1 MTTLKSISSKDPTGI
16 FEKIQQH
23 NSSTSMKDV
32 AAVILGGG
40 TGSRLFPLT
49 FTRCKPAINFGGKFK
64 LIDIPISNALNS
76 GCNKIFVISQFLSSS
91 LHQHITKTYR
101 IDSFSQGFLEL
112 LAVEQK
118 PSKASWYK
126 GTADA
131 VRQNVEYLKEAPVE
145 YILILSG
152 DQLYKMN
159 FQKMLQFAINKN
171 ADVVVASLP
180 VNFQTARRMGILK
193 IDKNHMIQDFVE
205 KPEDEAILQAFA
217 HLKGTKPFLGS
228 MGIYLFKR
236 KALFQLLEEDTR
248 EDFGKHLIQ
257 TQVKKGKIATFVH
270 HDYWED
276 IGTIDSFFYAN
287 LNLAKPNPLFDCYN
301 ESFPIHSS
309 HSILPGPKF
318 SNTEV
323 IHSII
328 SEGACIEAKKIK
340 DSVIGPRSLI
350 GEGTVIEQSY
360 IMGNETYG
368 SRTKKKY
375 SIGKQCLIK
384 KAIVDKQVIIGD
396 NVHLTNETDQDFY
409 DGDGIYIRDGII
421 IVTPGTTLPDGFTL

>member
-1 MTTLKSISSKDPTGI
+1 MTVLKSLSLRQYLEYAQKM
-16 FEKIQQH
+16 QQA
-23 NSSTSMKDV
+23 NEPANMKEV

-49 FTRCKPAINFGGKFK
+49 FSRCKPAISFGGRFK

-76 GCNKIFVISQFLSSS
+76 GCNKIFVISQFLSAS
-91 LHQHITKTYR
+91 LHQHILKTYR

-112 LAVEQK
+112 LSVEQK

-131 VRQNVEYLKEAPVE
+131 VRQNIEYLREVPVD

-159 FQKMLQFAINKN
+159 FQKMLQFAINKD
-171 ADVVVASLP
+171 ADLVIASLP
-180 VNFQTARRMGILK
+180 VDKNTAKRMGIMK
-193 IDKNHMIQDFVE
+193 CDKSHMVKDFVE
-205 KPEDEAILQAFA
+205 KPENEEVLKNFS
-217 HLKGTKPFLGS
+217 HLKGDKPFLGS

-236 KALFQLLEEDTR
+236 KALFQLLEEDPR

-257 TQVKKGKIATFVH
+257 TQVNKGNIATFIH
-270 HDYWED
+270 NDYWED

-287 LNLAKPNPLFDCYN
+287 INLTKPNPLFDCYS
-301 ESFPIHSS
+301 EASPIYSS
-309 HSILPGPKF
+309 HSMLPGPKF

-328 SEGACIEAKKIK
+328 SEGALIEARQIK
-340 DSVIGPRSLI
+340 ESIIGPRSVI
-350 GEGTVIEQSY
+350 GKDTVIEQCY
-360 IMGNETYG
+360 MMGNESYG
-368 SRTKKKY
+368 TRTKKKY
-375 SIGKQCLIK
+375 YVGKDCVIK
-384 KAIVDKQVIIGD
+384 KTIIDKQVVIGN
-396 NVHLTNETDQDFY
+396 NVKLLNENNLDSY

-421 IVTPGTTLPDGFTL
+421 IVTPGTTLPDHFTI